1 MTLLENHYVPT
12 GQLELIADFLETYEE
27 VITVEDQITMTQM
40 ITQSTTPEEPP
51 QSKCHRQRQS

>member
-12 GQLELIADFLETYEE
+12 GQLELIADFLDTYEE
-27 VITVEDQITMTQM
+27 AITVQDRITMTQM
-40 ITQSTTPEEPP
+40 IAPLTTPEEPP